1 MSAIQHVEVGGAA
14 PYRIAIGPGLLKA
27 PALLAECLR
36 GRHALV
42 ASDGNVAPLYLHRVE
57 AALRTARPDLR
68 IGRHVVA
75 PGEGE

>member
-1 MSAIQHVEVGGAA
+1 MSAIQYVEVGGAA

-57 AALRTARPDLR
+57 AALRGVQIHAHDA
-68 IGRHVVA
+68 IGA
-75 PGEGE
+75 SGFE